1 MTPYVNP
8 SQLPS
13 LLWQSYLY
21 VAHNLEAVSHSLA
34 SLPRGHIVHKTRGSH
49 TYYYRQFWQ
58 EGKQIQ
64 QYIRLRDLEAT
75 RQALR
80 DRQQLLSQQT
90 TWQAMLKTIARALR
104 CFDVD
109 VQKAHGPALTTE
121 EWLQRED
128 AAKRKRAVEEAKAKP
143 YAENYRYLVALQEG
157 YVMVASKSEALILQE
172 LVALGVPVE
181 YEPTIEIEG
190 RTYKGDFRVRNKNH
204 EEIEYYWEH
213 LGMLK
218 DPAIAR
224 GGRRRRRRTVER
236 GSRKG
241 GTCW

>member
-1 MTPYVNP
+1 
-8 SQLPS
+8 
-13 LLWQSYLY
+13 
-21 VAHNLEAVSHSLA
+21 
-34 SLPRGHIVHKTRGSH
+34 
-49 TYYYRQFWQ
+49 
-58 EGKQIQ
+58 
-64 QYIRLRDLEAT
+64 
-75 RQALR
+75 
-80 DRQQLLSQQT
+80 
-90 TWQAMLKTIARALR
+90 MLKTIARALR

-109 VQKAHGPALTTE
+109 VQKRMAQHTAE

-218 DPAIAR
+218 DPSYRKRWKEKEEAYRRAGIEEGR
-224 GGRRRRRRTVER
+224 NLLVTRDEEDGGVDMVRIHNMILQYLVL
-236 GSRKG
+236 
-241 GTCW
+241 